1 MPRSKRGPA
10 LFDLLGKGE
19 AMDAEAL
26 KTPEWW
32 SSGDPPPDARVSAP
46 LARENVPSPVP
57 APGTATGSTGDSA
70 RIFELD
76 GGRIRL
82 SFTSV
87 LAAVAVFAALAFLLA
102 AFEWGRWSGERNGF
116 KRGHATGRASY
127 AAGTMDEIEAAR
139 RQPPET
145 HVVSSLLSG
154 AAAAER
160 DSTDQTA
167 EMGAGVPEQ
176 PRWIQDYTYI
186 VTQEFSQGREDDA
199 RQAQAFLTQYGV
211 ATELVRYPSG
221 AIQLITT
228 EGFNRRNQTQRQIA
242 EQRLRKVHTVGAK
255 YFETGGRYKLEGY
268 FKTFQGKNW

>member
-19 AMDAEAL
+19 ETDTESL

-32 SSGDPPPDARVSAP
+32 SSGDPPPDARASAP
-46 LARENVPSPVP
+46 LTRENVPSSVP
-57 APGTATGSTGDSA
+57 APAPATGSAGGSA
-70 RIFELD
+70 RFIELD

-87 LAAVAVFAALAFLLA
+87 LAALAVFAALVVLLS

-116 KRGHATGRASY
+116 KRGHAAGRASY
-127 AAGTMDEIEAAR
+127 SAGTMDEIEAAR
-139 RQPPET
+139 RQPPAT
-145 HVVSSLLSG
+145 HVVSSLLRG
-154 AAAAER
+154 ADAVER
-160 DSTDQTA
+160 DSTDPA
-167 EMGAGVPEQ
+167 ADMGAGAREQ

-186 VTQEFSQGREDDA
+186 VAQEFSQGREDDA
-199 RQAQAFLTQYGV
+199 RQAQVFLTQYGV

-221 AIQLITT
+221 SIQLITT
-228 EGFNRRNQTQRQIA
+228 EGFNRRNQTQRQMA

-268 FKTFQGKNW
+268 FKTFQGETW

>member
-19 AMDAEAL
+19 ETDTESL

-46 LARENVPSPVP
+46 LTRENVPNPVP
-57 APGTATGSTGDSA
+57 APGTATGSTGGSA
-70 RIFELD
+70 RFIELD

-87 LAAVAVFAALAFLLA
+87 LAAVAVFAALVFLLS
-102 AFEWGRWSGERNGF
+102 AFEWGRWSGERDGF
-116 KRGHATGRASY
+116 KRGHVAGRASY

-139 RQPPET
+139 RQPPAT
-145 HVVSSLLSG
+145 HVVSSLLRG
-154 AAAAER
+154 ADAVER
-160 DSTDQTA
+160 NSTDPA
-167 EMGAGVPEQ
+167 ADMGGGAPEQ

-186 VTQEFSQGREDDA
+186 VAQEFSQGREDDA

-221 AIQLITT
+221 SIQLITT
-228 EGFNRRNQTQRQIA
+228 EGFNRRNQTQRKMA
-242 EQRLRKVHTVGAK
+242 EQRLRKLHTVGAK

-268 FKTFQGKNW
+268 FKTFQGETW